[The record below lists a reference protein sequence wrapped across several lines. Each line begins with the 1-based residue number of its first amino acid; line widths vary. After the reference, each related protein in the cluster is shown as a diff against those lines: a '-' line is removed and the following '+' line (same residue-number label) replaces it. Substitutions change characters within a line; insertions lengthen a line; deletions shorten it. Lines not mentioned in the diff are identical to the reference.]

1 MVSIVNKTKGKLPRL
16 PFKQMKDAVLG
27 KKYNLSLVFVS
38 KKTSQKLNKKHR
50 GKNSP
55 TDILSFSLEKT
66 EGEIVINPDSAKT
79 KAVAHD
85 RTYQN
90 YIGFLFIHGLCHL
103 KGFDH
108 GDDMEKAEVKIRKTF
123 KI

>member
-16 PFKQMKDAVLG
+16 PFEQMKDFVLG
-27 KKYNLSLVFVS
+27 KKYNLSLVFIS
-38 KKTSQKLNKKHR
+38 KKTSQKLNLMYR

-55 TDILSFSLEKT
+55 TDILSFPLEKKG
-66 EGEIVINPDSAKT
+66 GEIVINPDSAKA

-108 GDDMEKAEVKIRKTF
+108 GNAMDKAEVKIRKVF